1 MLQCTITCGKGAFRE
16 YTHATRTISMAA
28 AKTVTAT
35 VSEEKIREIA
45 HQLWVDA
52 GQPEGQAE
60 SHWFHALEM
69 ASAKAKKSA
78 AKPAEKVAAKPVVAA
93 KPAKVVAKKSK

>member
-1 MLQCTITCGKGAFRE
+1 
-16 YTHATRTISMAA
+16 MAA

-52 GQPEGQAE
+52 GMPEGQAE

-69 ASAKAKKSA
+69 ASAKAKKTA
-78 AKPAEKVAAKPVVAA
+78 AKPTVKVASKPLVET
-93 KPAKVVAKKSK
+93 KPAKVVSKKSK

>member
-1 MLQCTITCGKGAFRE
+1 
-16 YTHATRTISMAA
+16 MAA
-28 AKTVTAT
+28 AKAI

-60 SHWFHALEM
+60 SHWFNALEL
-69 ASAKAKKSA
+69 ASAKAAKNA
-78 AKPAEKVAAKPVVAA
+78 AKPADKVASKPAA
-93 KPAKVVAKKSK
+93 TVKPAKVAVKKSK